1 MNKVISVFG
10 HFSFNR
16 KSKDGQTV
24 KTNNIYN
31 ELKKHYN
38 DIFSIDTSN
47 WREKKFSFLKK
58 CIRRFLKT
66 DVCIIMPAKR
76 GINVFVPLFS
86 LLKRKKQKLY
96 YVVIGGWLPEYLSK
110 HKFLLFC
117 LKKFDFI
124 FVETEVMKSKL
135 RNMNLLNVK
144 VLVNF
149 KDINPVS
156 LEEIS
161 TLKHTNYYH
170 ICTFSRVIKEK
181 GIEDAI
187 ESVCFINNKYKK
199 TIYTLDIYGPIGKDY
214 EKEFDEILKKV
225 PNYIRYCGI
234 KDADESVKVIKDY
247 DFLIFPSY
255 YFGEGLP
262 GTFIDAFCA
271 GVPVISSD
279 WKYNSEIIKHEYN
292 GFVFPTRNIDEIVNI
307 LEDIYLGKYDIL
319 SLKRNCLI
327 CAQKYNPN
335 EAIKILL
342 DTIDGDL

>member
-58 CIRRFLKT
+58 CIRRFWKT

-161 TLKHTNYYH
+161 TLKHTNSYH

-214 EKEFDEILKKV
+214 EKTLENAKKAKYYLTKNLSKDTLVLGPTTAAILKFNNEYRMQIIIKYKFDDKLM
-225 PNYIRYCGI
+225 NTLRELDNIFTGI
-234 KDADESVKVIKDY
+234 KDSYLEI
-247 DFLIFPSY
+247 DF
-255 YFGEGLP
+255 
-262 GTFIDAFCA
+262 
-271 GVPVISSD
+271 
-279 WKYNSEIIKHEYN
+279 
-292 GFVFPTRNIDEIVNI
+292 
-307 LEDIYLGKYDIL
+307 
-319 SLKRNCLI
+319 
-327 CAQKYNPN
+327 NPLR
-335 EAIKILL
+335 I
-342 DTIDGDL
+342 

>member
-1 MNKVISVFG
+1 MNKRISIFG
-10 HFSFNR
+10 HFSFKR

-24 KTNNIYN
+24 KTNNVYK
-31 ELKKHYN
+31 ELKKYYD
-38 DIFSIDTSN
+38 DILVIDTSN

-58 CIRRFLKT
+58 CVSKFLET
-66 DVCIIMPAKR
+66 DICIIMPAKR
-76 GINVFVPLFS
+76 GVNVFVPMFS
-86 LLKRKKQKLY
+86 LLKRKQKLY
-96 YVVIGGWLPEYLSK
+96 YIVIGGWLPEYLEK
-110 HKFLLFC
+110 HKFLLFY
-117 LKKFDFI
+117 LKKFDSI
-124 FVETEVMKSKL
+124 FVETEVMKVKL
-135 RNMNLLNVK
+135 KKMNLLNVK

-149 KDINPVS
+149 KNINPVS
-156 LEEIS
+156 LEEVS
-161 TLKHTNYYH
+161 TLKHTIPYH

-187 ESVCFINNKYKK
+187 ESICLINNEYKK

-214 EKEFDEILKKV
+214 EKEFSEILKKI
-225 PNYIRYCGI
+225 PNYIRYCGV
-234 KDADESVKVIKDY
+234 KDADESVNVIKNY

-292 GFVFPTRNIDEIVNI
+292 GFIFPTRNIDKIVSI
-307 LEDIYLGKYDIL
+307 LKDIYQNKYDIL
-319 SLKRNCLI
+319 TLKRNCLI